1 MRKNRCRPK
10 EGISPSIKSRQ
21 AHPSPQ
27 RSEAITVAS
36 SRGKHSVGSPSSQP
50 SNHHHNTTESSEPLE
65 RAWNHHSSVVKLQ
78 NTQTTVVRGSV
89 TPQPSILT
97 ILDKGRS
104 PARNVQL
111 ATKRQGPNHKNLT
124 NNAAPCYV
132 VLLCKRHCRGVTSV
146 GNVAVPPSYARL
158 NLRAAAP
165 KHSIVPPDP
174 DRQQGTNKKTIQ
186 GFLKSPRPE
195 SSVSCQTN

>member
-1 MRKNRCRPK
+1 MRKNRCRPRRDQPINK
-10 EGISPSIKSRQ
+10 VPSSSP
-21 AHPSPQ
+21 
-27 RSEAITVAS
+27 ITVAKRS
-36 SRGKHSVGSPSSQP
+36 DHRRIEPRKTLRWFPFFPTKQSPPQHNGIIRAVGAGL
-50 SNHHHNTTESSEPLE
+50 EPC
-65 RAWNHHSSVVKLQ
+65 SVVKLQ

-89 TPQPSILT
+89 TPLPSILT
-97 ILDKGRS
+97 ILEKGRS

-111 ATKRQGPNHKNLT
+111 VTKRQGPNRKNLT
-124 NNAAPCYV
+124 NNAAPCSV

-165 KHSIVPPDP
+165 KHSIPPDS

-195 SSVSCQTN
+195 SSVSCHTN